1 MSVNVKWKTRFV
13 MQRKKIG
20 FLHGF
25 AGALVTTLA
34 FGFLHFGVVAGWRK
48 SVTCLLCVVTH
59 V

>member
-1 MSVNVKWKTRFV
+1 MSVKREMENAFV

-48 SVTCLLCVVTH
+48 SVTCLLCIVTH

>member
-1 MSVNVKWKTRFV
+1 MSVKREMENAFV

-34 FGFLHFGVVAGWRK
+34 FGSCTLV
-48 SVTCLLCVVTH
+48 LLQVGENQ
-59 V
+59 